1 MLQAIVRKWWVL
13 LLRGLGAI
21 ALGALIIWWP
31 GVTLLTLVILWGIF
45 ALGDG
50 IAGIMLGIR
59 GEADGTMWWTMMLLG
74 VLGVGAAI
82 TAFIWPGMTAVI
94 LLWIIAWTAIL
105 RGLFEIAA
113 AIRLRKHIDNEW
125 LLAISGLLSVVAGF
139 FILRNPAAGALAITF
154 ILGGYMMVMGIIA
167 VVLSFRVRGL
177 AAVPS

>member
-1 MLQAIVRKWWVL
+1 MLQAIARKWWVL
-13 LLRGLGAI
+13 LVRGLAAI
-21 ALGALIIWWP
+21 ALGALVIWWP
-31 GVTLLTLVILWGIF
+31 GASLLTLVILWGGFI
-45 ALGDG
+45 LLDG
-50 IAGIMLGIR
+50 LSGIMLGLR

-139 FILRNPAAGALAITF
+139 LVLRNPAAGALAITF
-154 ILGGYMMVMGIIA
+154 LIGGYMIALGVVA
-167 VVLSFRVRGL
+167 VVLSFRVKGVR
-177 AAVPS
+177 A

>member
-1 MLQAIVRKWWVL
+1 MLQAIAKKWWVL

-21 ALGALIIWWP
+21 ALGLLVIWLP
-31 GVTLLTLVILWGIF
+31 GPTLLTLVILWGLF
-45 ALGDG
+45 ALIDG

-74 VLGVGAAI
+74 VIGVGAAI
-82 TAFIWPGMTAVI
+82 TAFIWPGMTAVL

-125 LLAISGLLSVVAGF
+125 LLAISGLVSVVAGF
-139 FILRNPAAGALAITF
+139 LVLRNPAAGALAITLV
-154 ILGGYMMVMGIIA
+154 IGGYMIALGIVA
-167 VVLSFRVRGL
+167 VVLAFRVKAL
-177 AAVPS
+177 ATT

>member
-1 MLQAIVRKWWVL
+1 MLQAIARKWWVL

-21 ALGALIIWWP
+21 ALGILVIWWP

-45 ALGDG
+45 ALVDG

-74 VLGVGAAI
+74 VIGVGAAI

-105 RGLFEIAA
+105 RGIFEIAA

-139 FILRNPAAGALAITF
+139 LVLRNPAAGALAITL
-154 ILGGYMMVMGIIA
+154 IIGAYMIALGIVA
-167 VVLSFRVRGL
+167 VVLSFRIKGL
-177 AAVPS
+177 TSAGT

>member
-1 MLQAIVRKWWVL
+1 MLQAIARKWWVL

-45 ALGDG
+45 ALVDG

-105 RGLFEIAA
+105 RGVFEIAA

-154 ILGGYMMVMGIIA
+154 ILGGYMILMGIIA
-167 VVLSFRVRGL
+167 VVLSFRVKSL
-177 AAVPS
+177 APAS

>member
-31 GVTLLTLVILWGIF
+31 GVTLLTLVILWGVF
-45 ALGDG
+45 ALVDG
-50 IAGIMLGIR
+50 LAGIMLGIR

-94 LLWIIAWTAIL
+94 LLWIIAWTAII
-105 RGLFEIAA
+105 RGVLEIAA

-139 FILRNPAAGALAITF
+139 FVLRNPAAGALAITF
-154 ILGGYMMVMGIIA
+154 VIGGYMILLGIVA
-167 VVLSFRVRGL
+167 VVLSFRVKSL
-177 AAVPS
+177 VA

>member
-1 MLQAIVRKWWVL
+1 MLQAIARKWWVL
-13 LLRGLGAI
+13 LFRGLAAI
-21 ALGALIIWWP
+21 ALGVLVIWWP
-31 GVTLLTLVILWGIF
+31 GVSLLTLVILWGVF
-45 ALGDG
+45 TLLDG
-50 IAGIMLGIR
+50 FSGIMLGLR

-139 FILRNPAAGALAITF
+139 LVLRNPAAGALAITLL
-154 ILGGYMMVMGIIA
+154 IGGYMMVLGVVA
-167 VVLSFRVRGL
+167 VVLSFRLKGVK
-177 AAVPS
+177 A

>member
-1 MLQAIVRKWWVL
+1 MLQAIARKWWVI

-21 ALGALIIWWP
+21 ALGILVIGWP
-31 GVTLLTLVILWGIF
+31 GVTLLTLVILWGLF
-45 ALGDG
+45 ALVDG

-74 VLGVGAAI
+74 VIGVGAAI

-105 RGLFEIAA
+105 RGVFEIAA

-139 FILRNPAAGALAITF
+139 LVLRNPAAGALAITF
-154 ILGGYMMVMGIIA
+154 IIGAYMIALGIVG
-167 VVLSFRVRGL
+167 VVLSLRVKAL
-177 AAVPS
+177 KP